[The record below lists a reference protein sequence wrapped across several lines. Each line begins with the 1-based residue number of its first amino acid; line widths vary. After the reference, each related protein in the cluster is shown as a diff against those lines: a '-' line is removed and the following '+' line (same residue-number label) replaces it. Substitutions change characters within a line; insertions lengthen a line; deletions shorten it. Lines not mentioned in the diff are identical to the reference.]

1 MKGLEALKSFE
12 SVPRRWPLARLTVPF
27 LTCVEYLDRVL
38 AGCCWEVLIT
48 RKDPDDSLGALRQA
62 AKSLTLTLASYLA
75 DFVAET
81 LRASRTPQGGPLKSC
96 CMLPPQYKVFH
107 RDLCNV
113 KDQTLLCTL
122 IRKLRPSMIWLAP
135 PCGTASKAKDIPA
148 FDHQGNP
155 ISLPLRSSD
164 FPDGLPDLPPHQHS
178 RVLAANTLYTL
189 VAKIICLCED
199 LRIPWKAI
207 RTCGLHQPFDHFQ
220 LFHQSPCITAC
231 TGGPVQSLPNY
242 SFMVLIFLRYT
253 SCAIILISTYHGR

>member
-1 MKGLEALKSFE
+1 MKVAI
-12 SVPRRWPLARLTVPF
+12 LTRNV
-27 LTCVEYLDRVL
+27 
-38 AGCCWEVLIT
+38 
-48 RKDPDDSLGALRQA
+48 RK
-62 AKSLTLTLASYLA
+62 
-75 DFVAET
+75 
-81 LRASRTPQGGPLKSC
+81 RTPQASLDKYKNQP
-96 CMLPPQYKVFH
+96 CMLIQFPPLYFFEIFSGSCILSRTFAQRGFQAIAFDHIQAPQYKVFH
-107 RDLCNV
+107 LDLCNV

-189 VAKIICLCED
+189 VAKIISFVKTYAF
-199 LRIPWKAI
+199 PGSWKIQAI

-231 TGGPVQSLPNY
+231 TGGPVRSLPNY